1 MPGASMTKYATMN
14 PLGSTDP
21 RDMFDNAQNLDF
33 AMSDIAEVIWTDR
46 FGKKRNTFYGFE
58 LFARAAI
65 SAFGYITIDSF
76 QAGAT
81 LTLYNQILR
90 DTTNGEYYR
99 WDGFFPPSGKVVPP
113 GSTPASTGGQGF
125 GAWLSVGSSAL
136 RSMLVSSG
144 GAGMIGTLDGHTVQE
159 HLDSLSTEADASA
172 SLINQHIAS
181 QTSSEGAGGIGSRD
195 GRTVQKRLDDSDA
208 LLQQH
213 LASLDPHPGLTAE
226 INNAVAEAGA
236 ARDAAIAAA
245 GPLYATI
252 AEGRAAVTDGKTFA
266 VQGSTTEIA
275 ATIYRRVNASSET
288 LIATLPSKAFVDK
301 AYSPNNNL
309 VADGEFANGYAGWI
323 PVTPVDIHKFVLDGK
338 GHASVKAT
346 YMAESGIFEMQAV
359 FGQTGSAKYPVLV
372 GEKYTLSAE
381 VDVDAPTAPN
391 STILARLSL
400 RCFDAS
406 GTLLNRA
413 ETDITKLNRSGFN
426 SGLRNVV
433 SVTAPANAS
442 YMEAHIYRQ
451 SGPVYSLFGFGKVK
465 VERGDFSPYSRNT
478 GIVTDDGNMLY
489 DPASKYAPSV
499 ISRATVEK
507 NADGDT
513 VIVARDIGVPAVDA
527 QLYQS
532 HPVICNVGDIFS
544 FAFEL
549 DATGTGNSTVIAQ
562 IRGYDVSGEGVWSA
576 LRTIPVSGSVLWGT
590 DSITRTLTCITGAPP
605 SSVVSVVCRL
615 VSVAGSNYTRLRAKN
630 FTLKMGANNYAYSN
644 YKREGVED
652 NTFISS
658 TALPRTFNFWPY
670 CWQNLGGAYDFTQF
684 EVVES
689 SFGETALS
697 MKPAFIGNGQPVGI
711 LSEQQKVVAGDMV
724 TYSVNLAGQLSSGSV
739 VVGVSFYDDQG
750 TPTSSN
756 NTAVLNTSLSTEFT
770 EFKNT
775 YAVPA
780 GSTRVAFRVLKNA
793 TAVGTSLLIKDPI
806 FVKGDDIPLSFQ
818 PQGDLLAIGR
828 EIADMKAGG
837 GGGSGDVVGWASG
850 SDVSYYT
857 GEASNAF
864 AKKPAALGVPI
875 DTPPTLTSVNSSTH
889 ITATRQLIMA
899 PGIVK
904 TGTRLWAVFSA
915 GITSG
920 TEAADDFNI
929 IQYSDDEGTTWR
941 EAFYWK
947 SPDTTKYRLN
957 TVHAYLELDGSVTF
971 MTGADATFSGGD
983 NILGSW
989 AFTVKNPQQVGGSF
1003 AVTRQW
1009 RVLPTGYINGKF
1021 DTDGRVIII
1030 GGTPTSSSLTAYRG
1044 INFYKYDY
1052 VNHWLNR
1059 EANYMPS
1066 VPAMW
1071 EEAQAVQLVDGKH
1084 MVMFRADTG
1093 GLRVAYSQDGL
1104 DDFAA
1109 DTPPSFLPATTSSR
1123 FALRISPT
1131 GRLYLLY
1138 NAATDRKA
1146 LTLAL
1151 LNTSGTAVEKT
1162 ILVEPRQGNFASYP
1176 DLKFAGDVI
1185 YMAWDYI
1192 RSTDGGA
1199 SPEIVMA
1206 KLSEADFVANGSS
1219 AVLTSKVIAT
1229 KNPNP
1234 YAG

>member
-1 MPGASMTKYATMN
+1 MTKYATMN

-213 LASLDPHPGLTAE
+213 LASLDPHPGLTSS
-226 INNAVAEAGA
+226 INNAVAQAEA
-236 ARDAAIAAA
+236 ARDAAIAAS
-245 GPLYATI
+245 GPLYATV
-252 AEGRAAVTDGKTFA
+252 AEGRAAVADGKTFA
-266 VQGSTTEIA
+266 VQGSTTEVA
-275 ATIYRRVNASSET
+275 AEIYRRVSASSQT
-288 LIATLPSKAFVDK
+288 LIATMPSKAFVDK
-301 AYSPNNNL
+301 AFSPNNNL
-309 VADGEFANGYAGWI
+309 VADGEFSNGYAGWL
-323 PVTPVDIHKFVLDGK
+323 PTVPVDIHKYAFDGK
-338 GHASVKAT
+338 GHASVKSE
-346 YMAESGIFEMQAV
+346 YLAETGIFEMLAV
-359 FGQTGSAKYPVLV
+359 FTETGTTKLPVIT
-372 GEKYTLSAE
+372 GEKYTFSAE
-381 VDVDAPTAPN
+381 VNVDVPSATNTD
-391 STILARLSL
+391 ILSRLSV
-400 RCFDAS
+400 RCFDAA
-406 GTLLNRA
+406 GTLLTRA
-413 ETDITKLNRSGFN
+413 EADITKLNRSGFN
-426 SGLRNVV
+426 GGKRNSV
-433 SVTAPANAS
+433 SITIPANAAYLS
-442 YMEAHIYRQ
+442 AHVYRQ
-451 SGPVYSLFGFGKVK
+451 GLTGYSLFGFGKVK
-465 VERGDFSPYSRNT
+465 VERGDFSPYSRNA
-478 GIVTDDGNMLY
+478 GIAPDESNMLY
-489 DPASKYAPSV
+489 DPASKHVPST

-532 HPVICNVGDIFS
+532 HPVICNTGDVFS
-544 FAFEL
+544 FSFEL
-549 DATGTGNSTVIAQ
+549 DAAGTGNSTVIAQ
-562 IRGYDVSGEGVWSA
+562 IRGYDVSGAGVWSV
-576 LRTIPVSGSVLWGT
+576 LRTLPVSGNVLWGT
-590 DSITRTLTCITGAPP
+590 DSITRTLTCVTGAPP
-605 SSVVSVVCRL
+605 SSVVSVVGRL
-615 VSVAGSNYTRLRAKN
+615 VSVAGSNYTRLRAKS
-630 FTLKMGANNYAYSN
+630 FSLKMGANNYAYSN

-652 NTFISS
+652 NTFISP

-684 EVVES
+684 EVIES

-724 TYSVNLAGQLSSGSV
+724 TYSVKLAGQLSAGSV

-793 TAVGTSLLIKDPI
+793 TAVGTSFLIKDPI
-806 FVKGDDIPLSFQ
+806 FVKDDDIPLSFQ
-818 PQGDLLAIGR
+818 PQGELLAISR
-828 EIADMKAGG
+828 EIADLKAGG
-837 GGGSGDVVGWASG
+837 GSSGEVVGWASG
-850 SDVSYYT
+850 SEVSYYT

-864 AKKPAALGVPI
+864 AKKPATLGVTI
-875 DTPPTLTSVNSSTH
+875 DTPPVLTPVNSSTH
-889 ITATRQLIMA
+889 INSTRQLIMA
-899 PGIVK
+899 PGIAK
-904 TGTRLWAVFSA
+904 TGSRLWAIFSA
-915 GITSG
+915 GINSG
-920 TEAADDFNI
+920 SEAADDFNI
-929 IQYSDDEGTTWR
+929 IQYSDDDGTTWR

-957 TVHAYLELDGSVTF
+957 TAHVYLEFDGSITF

-1009 RVLPTGYINGKF
+1009 RVLPTGYVNGKF
-1021 DTDGRVIII
+1021 DTDGRAILI

-1066 VPAMW
+1066 VPALW
-1071 EEAQAVQLVDGKH
+1071 EEAQAVQLIDGRH
-1084 MVMFRADTG
+1084 MLMFRADTG

-1104 DDFAA
+1104 DSFAA
-1109 DTPPSFLPATTSSR
+1109 DTPPSFLSATTSSR
-1123 FALRISPT
+1123 FALRMSPT

-1151 LNTSGTAVEKT
+1151 LNASGTAVEKT
-1162 ILVEPRQGNFASYP
+1162 ILVEPRQANLASYP

-1185 YMAWDYI
+1185 YMVWDYI

-1206 KLSEADFVANGSS
+1206 KLSEADFVENGSS
-1219 AVLTSKVIAT
+1219 AALTSKVIAT